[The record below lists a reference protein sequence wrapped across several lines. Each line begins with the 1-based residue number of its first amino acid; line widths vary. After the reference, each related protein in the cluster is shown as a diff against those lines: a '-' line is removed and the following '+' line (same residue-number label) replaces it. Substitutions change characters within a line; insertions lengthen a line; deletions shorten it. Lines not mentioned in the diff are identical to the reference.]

1 MYSTIPYI
9 NNDILQITIITLKL
23 LSITG
28 STSGSSKY

>member
-1 MYSTIPYI
+1 MYIIIPYI
-9 NNDILQITIITLKL
+9 NNDIVQITIITL